1 MPINER
7 KVLAI
12 LLEEV
17 DKVPERC
24 DGYGDQL
31 KNAIAEI
38 VTAEREHR
46 TRRGQIQQWV
56 DDICDDAGDWLA
68 KRQP

>member
-24 DGYGDQL
+24 DGYGDEL
-31 KNAIAEI
+31 KNAIADI
-38 VTAEREHR
+38 VAAEREHR
-46 TRRGQIQQWV
+46 TRRGQIQQKV
-56 DDICDDAGDWLA
+56 DGICDLAGDWLTN
-68 KRQP
+68 RQS